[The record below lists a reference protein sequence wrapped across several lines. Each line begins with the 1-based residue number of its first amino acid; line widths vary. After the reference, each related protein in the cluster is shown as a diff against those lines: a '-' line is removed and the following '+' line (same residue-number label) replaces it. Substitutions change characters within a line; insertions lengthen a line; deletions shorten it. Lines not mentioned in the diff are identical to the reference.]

1 MAKFEESKMTFE
13 FPDMDFYYVEKS
25 PLLATL
31 EGMSSCECIVIC
43 VGELH

>member
-25 PLLATL
+25 PLLATFA
-31 EGMSSCECIVIC
+31 
-43 VGELH
+43 